1 MKVAVIT
8 LKDSPNYGGIL
19 QAYALQKAIE
29 KLGIDCSLID
39 YMNDDFR
46 QKFTFWGKPKRM
58 PLLYWLFKKVQYP
71 LMVVMMRRMLPFY
84 DNLNVTE
91 HFFKPKHLH
100 VLNSEYD
107 CFITGSDQVWACDL
121 NYFDDSYFLS
131 FVDDRHK
138 KISYAASFGR
148 TIDMITEDEKQFIA
162 PLLMSFN
169 SISVREDSGVD
180 VVRLL
185 TGRSDAIPVLDPTF
199 LLDKDDWEKV
209 ASHNHKGKNKKYILC
224 YLMQTYKN
232 DQEALRFAKRLS
244 SETGLPIIK
253 ICRGLTSVL
262 WGETI
267 YVPTVEEWIG
277 LFLDAECVITN
288 SFHGMAFSVN
298 FCKDFYVFLEGSPSS
313 GRNSRIYDR
322 CADLDLLD
330 RIHIVGSKDYPKVS
344 MINYERTKPI
354 LEKLKKESI
363 QWLENKLA
371 DIQT

>member
-29 KLGIDCSLID
+29 KLGIECSLID

-46 QKFTFWGKPKRM
+46 HKFTFWGKPKRM
-58 PLLYWLFKKVQYP
+58 SIIYWIFKKVQYP
-71 LMVVMMRRMLPFY
+71 LMMVMMRRMMPFY
-84 DNLNVTE
+84 NHMNVTE
-91 HFFKPKHLH
+91 HFSKPNQLH
-100 VLNSEYD
+100 ALNSEYD

-131 FVDDRHK
+131 FVDERHK

-169 SISVREDSGVD
+169 SISVREDSGID

-199 LLDKDDWEKV
+199 LLDKNDWEKV

-232 DQEALRFAKRLS
+232 DQEALRFAKRMS

-262 WGETI
+262 WGETV

-277 LFLDAECVITN
+277 LFLDAEYVITN

-298 FCKDFYVFLEGSPSS
+298 FGKDFSVFLEGNPSS
-313 GRNSRIYDR
+313 GRNSRIFDR
-322 CADLDLLD
+322 CVDLDLLD
-330 RIHIVGSKDYPKVS
+330 RIHIVGSTEHIKIKK
-344 MINYERTKPI
+344 INYSKVRPI
-354 LEKLKKESI
+354 LERLKKESMI
-363 QWLENKLA
+363 WLENEL
-371 DIQT
+371 TN